1 MFCRKTVAALA
12 GLMLAT
18 FAAPAD
24 AQSTRSFRCDDGVR
38 PFTVRVTV
46 VDQRTISVNA
56 IDGRVRTLRIT
67 QQREGERTYAG
78 GADNEY
84 NMTFNARQ
92 EGASLNKPNS
102 ETIECPLV
110 KAAQTQP
117 RPGSGPSPGPGPGA
131 VDPGRKPSWCAR
143 PQNPAQ
149 ETVCDSAEL
158 SSLDGVVGVAY
169 RRAVSDS
176 GRGAEIQR
184 EQSRWV
190 GRRNAC
196 GEDRACLRRRYQ
208 EQIGLLESYFN
219 N

>member
-1 MFCRKTVAALA
+1 MTCRNTVAAFA

-18 FAAPAD
+18 FASRAD

-67 QQREGERTYAG
+67 QQRDGERTYAG
-78 GADNEY
+78 GPDNEY

-117 RPGSGPSPGPGPGA
+117 RPGSGPSPGA
-131 VDPGRKPSWCAR
+131 VDPGRKPVWCAR
-143 PQNPAQ
+143 PQNLAQ
-149 ETVCDSAEL
+149 ETVCDSTEL

-176 GRGAEIQR
+176 GKGVEIQR

-190 GRRNAC
+190 SRRNAC

>member
-1 MFCRKTVAALA
+1 MIKNTAPAFA
-12 GLMLAT
+12 GLILAT
-18 FAAPAD
+18 FAAPAE
-24 AQSTRSFRCDDGVR
+24 AQNTRSFRCDDGLR

-92 EGASLNKPNS
+92 GGASLNKPNS

-110 KAAQTQP
+110 NAAQAQP
-117 RPGSGPSPGPGPGA
+117 RPSPGPGA
-131 VDPGRKPSWCAR
+131 VDPGRKPAWCAK
-143 PQNPAQ
+143 PANPAQ

-176 GRGAEIQR
+176 GKGAEIRR
-184 EQSRWV
+184 EQTRWMS
-190 GRRNAC
+190 RRNAC

-208 EQIGLLESYFN
+208 EQIALLESYFN

>member
-1 MFCRKTVAALA
+1 MTCRKVVAALA
-12 GLMLAT
+12 GLILFALAS
-18 FAAPAD
+18 PAD
-24 AQSTRSFRCDDGVR
+24 AQNTRSFRCDDGVR
-38 PFTVRVTV
+38 PFTVKVTV

-78 GADNEY
+78 GQDNEY

-92 EGASLNKPNS
+92 GGASLNKPNS

-110 KAAQTQP
+110 NAAQTQP
-117 RPGSGPSPGPGPGA
+117 RPSPGPGA
-131 VDPGRKPSWCAR
+131 VDPGRKPAWCAK
-143 PQNPAQ
+143 PQNLAQ
-149 ETVCDSAEL
+149 ETVCDSSEL

-176 GRGAEIQR
+176 GKGAEIRR

-208 EQIGLLESYFN
+208 EQIALLESYFN

>member
-1 MFCRKTVAALA
+1 MTCRKTVAAIAGVILA
-12 GLMLAT
+12 ALASS
-18 FAAPAD
+18 AE
-24 AQSTRSFRCDDGVR
+24 AQNTRSFRCDDGVR
-38 PFTVRVTV
+38 PFTVKVTV

-67 QQREGERTYAG
+67 QQRDGERTYAG

-117 RPGSGPSPGPGPGA
+117 RPGPGPGA
-131 VDPGRKPSWCAR
+131 VDPGRKPVWCA
-143 PQNPAQ
+143 NPANLAQ
-149 ETVCDSAEL
+149 ETVCDSTEL

-176 GRGAEIQR
+176 GKGAEIRR

>member
-1 MFCRKTVAALA
+1 MIKNTRPAFAAL
-12 GLMLAT
+12 LLVI
-18 FAAPAD
+18 FAAPAE
-24 AQSTRSFRCDDGVR
+24 AQNTRSFRCDDGVR
-38 PFTVRVTV
+38 PFTVKVTV

-78 GADNEY
+78 GQDNEY

-92 EGASLNKPNS
+92 GGASLNKPNS

-110 KAAQTQP
+110 NAAQTQP
-117 RPGSGPSPGPGPGA
+117 RPSPGPGA
-131 VDPGRKPSWCAR
+131 VDPGRKPAWCAK
-143 PQNPAQ
+143 PQNLAQ
-149 ETVCDSAEL
+149 ETVCDSSEL

-176 GRGAEIQR
+176 GKGAEIRR

-208 EQIGLLESYFN
+208 EQIALLESYFN

>member
-1 MFCRKTVAALA
+1 MACRNTVAAIVGLILA
-12 GLMLAT
+12 AL
-18 FAAPAD
+18 AAPAE

-67 QQREGERTYAG
+67 QQRDGERTYAG
-78 GADNEY
+78 GAENEY

-92 EGASLNKPNS
+92 DHASLNKPSS
-102 ETIECPLV
+102 ETIECPV
-110 KAAQTQP
+110 VRAAQTQP
-117 RPGSGPSPGPGPGA
+117 RPAPGPGA
-131 VDPGRKPSWCAR
+131 VDPGRKPVWCANPR
-143 PQNPAQ
+143 NPAQ
-149 ETVCDSAEL
+149 ETVCDSTEL

-176 GRGAEIQR
+176 GKGAEIQR

-190 GRRNAC
+190 SRRNAC
-196 GEDRACLRRRYQ
+196 GEDRACLRQRYH

>member
-1 MFCRKTVAALA
+1 MACRNTAAAIAGLILAALA
-12 GLMLAT
+12 S
-18 FAAPAD
+18 PAD

-67 QQREGERTYAG
+67 QQRDGERTYAG
-78 GADNEY
+78 GPDNEY

-117 RPGSGPSPGPGPGA
+117 RPGPGPSPSPGA
-131 VDPGRKPSWCAR
+131 VDPGRKPVWCSNPR
-143 PQNPAQ
+143 NPAQ

-169 RRAVSDS
+169 KRAVSDS
-176 GRGAEIQR
+176 GKGAEIQR

-196 GEDRACLRRRYQ
+196 GEDRACLRQRYR
-208 EQIGLLESYFN
+208 EQIELLESYFN